1 MPLKP
6 IIQGLAAIWL
16 VAFAVS
22 FMSLRGADPD
32 EELAGSLSRIVVFLT
47 WQVIAFA
54 IAAAGTLTARHAVAR
69 GHLNVK
75 LIGYTPLAV
84 SVFVIAAFVAVM
96 AIRFLLV
103 PMLESL
109 GLL

>member
-6 IIQGLAAIWL
+6 LIQGLAAIWL
-16 VAFAVS
+16 VVFAIS
-22 FMSLRGADPD
+22 FVSLRGAGSD
-32 EELAGSLSRIVVFLT
+32 EELASSLSRVVAFLT
-47 WQVIAFA
+47 WQVVAFA
-54 IAAAGTLTARHAVAR
+54 VAAAGTLTARHAVAR
-69 GHLNVK
+69 GHANVK

-84 SVFVIAAFVAVM
+84 SVFVIAAFVALV

-103 PMLESL
+103 PILESL